1 MGVHKAEQAFFRTVE
16 FGDMA
21 RILFPP
27 ISPSHMVLFIVEKLL
42 VLCLSCLIWN
52 VGAVIPPILA
62 YPEK

>member
-1 MGVHKAEQAFFRTVE
+1 MDVHKAEQAFFRTVE

-42 VLCLSCLIWN
+42 VLCLS
-52 VGAVIPPILA
+52 
-62 YPEK
+62 